1 MNIEVK
7 KTLTRVK
14 IRLFYNI
21 FLFFSRD
28 KPLRLTSRCFRLF
41 QAVSLRRKRV
51 RELASIPRRLVVE
64 VSSCDYDLYVLFVYQ
79 NRRALR
85 KRCANIGYYVAHKWS
100 EVIDYIRILEYSSE
114 IKILF
119 NFI

>member
-64 VSSCDYDLYVLFVYQ
+64 VSF
-79 NRRALR
+79 RA
-85 KRCANIGYYVAHKWS
+85 ITIFMFYSYT
-100 EVIDYIRILEYSSE
+100 RIEE
-114 IKILF
+114 P
-119 NFI
+119 